1 MCWGQIGDDGI
12 CCGETRWWQWNPP
25 ACEFPWLL
33 PPLYK
38 QVEVRED
45 WQDKQAEAEHSC
57 CVEWKWLALAARS
70 WSWFPCWGSW
80 RCSCAAPLKVSEL
93 GQSVPGSS
101 SQCCSAVCQPCRG
114 VHAHSWQQDEGE
126 MEGNLF
132 SKVCCLNP
140 LLSMGSWIV
149 RGLNSKY
156 PRQHGLN
163 RFYLLCRFPSFQHKA
178 TRIAACLT
186 PKFACLVGP
195 WRVILN
201 NSPVKS
207 VISMQSCKLLFKRSC
222 FFLTCINFRMCGQ
235 KQWFEHYKHDFSCF
249 FKMLI

>member
-38 QVEVRED
+38 QVEG

-80 RCSCAAPLKVSEL
+80 RCSCAVPLKVSEL
-93 GQSVPGSS
+93 GRAVPGSS
-101 SQCCSAVCQPCRG
+101 SVLLCSVPAMPACACSQLAAGWGWDGREFF
-114 VHAHSWQQDEGE
+114 QQS
-126 MEGNLF
+126 MLP
-132 SKVCCLNP
+132 NP
-140 LLSMGSWIV
+140 LLSVGSWIV

-156 PRQHGLN
+156 PRQHG
-163 RFYLLCRFPSFQHKA
+163 
-178 TRIAACLT
+178 
-186 PKFACLVGP
+186 
-195 WRVILN
+195 
-201 NSPVKS
+201 
-207 VISMQSCKLLFKRSC
+207 SMV
-222 FFLTCINFRMCGQ
+222 
-235 KQWFEHYKHDFSCF
+235 
-249 FKMLI
+249 